1 MTHRLLAVGLVP
13 LAALAMTAGT
23 ALAGGSTSKPKA
35 PTAAQKTAILKAGG
49 FKGPAKCYSVA
60 LSSRKQT
67 VAGAMF
73 NSKASGCTKYAFD
86 GSGLYYANS
95 GKTTWYLLDAA
106 SSETAN
112 KCDALKTLVGVP
124 AWQDLAG
131 YVSGLG
137 CTNVD

>member
-1 MTHRLLAVGLVP
+1 MSHRLIAAGLVP

-35 PTAAQKTAILKAGG
+35 PTATQKSAILKSAG

-67 VAGAMF
+67 VAGVMF
-73 NSKASGCTKYAFD
+73 NGKASGCTKYGFD
-86 GSGLYYANS
+86 GSSLYYGNS
-95 GKTTWYLLDAA
+95 AKTAWYLLDAA

-112 KCDALKTLVGVP
+112 HCDALKILVGTP

-131 YVSGLG
+131 YASGLG

>member
-1 MTHRLLAVGLVP
+1 MRF
-13 LAALAMTAGT
+13 
-23 ALAGGSTSKPKA
+23 S
-35 PTAAQKTAILKAGG
+35 
-49 FKGPAKCYSVA
+49 C
-60 LSSRKQT
+60 
-67 VAGAMF
+67 
-73 NSKASGCTKYAFD
+73 
-86 GSGLYYANS
+86 LYYANS

-112 KCDALKTLVGVP
+112 HCDALKTLVGVP